1 MKNTTTSMEA
11 VRFTFS
17 CSLTVL
23 ITYTTFIKC
32 TLMSEH
38 RVDRVIDL
46 GKTVFFMHYLV
57 GGFIVAAK

>member
-1 MKNTTTSMEA
+1 MKNTTKSMEA
-11 VRFTFS
+11 VLFTFS
-17 CSLTVL
+17 CSLSVV

-46 GKTVFFMHYLV
+46 GKTMCFMHYLV
-57 GGFIVAAK
+57 CGFIAPPK